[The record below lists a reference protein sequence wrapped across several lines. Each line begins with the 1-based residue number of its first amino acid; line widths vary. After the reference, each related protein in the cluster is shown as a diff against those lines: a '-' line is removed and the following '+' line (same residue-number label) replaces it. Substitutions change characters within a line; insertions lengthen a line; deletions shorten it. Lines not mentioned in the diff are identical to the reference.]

1 MENTNLEIYISKEA
15 SENLSKLL
23 KENDYSCVRLSY
35 VKSCCARGRLDI
47 ILDNI
52 KEKDLKHEY
61 ASIILVYN
69 NDVSNNI
76 KKVEIIYKNNDFMM
90 KITPRDTNGCRNG
103 CCKNNTSSNCNNSCN
118 NKCPY
123 KNKTCSKS

>member
-35 VKSCCARGRLDI
+35 VKSCCAKGRLDI
-47 ILDNI
+47 VLDNI
-52 KEKDLKHEY
+52 KEKDSKHEY
-61 ASIILVYN
+61 ASIILAYN
-69 NDVSNNI
+69 NEVSNNI

>member
-1 MENTNLEIYISKEA
+1 MYISKEA

-69 NDVSNNI
+69 NEVSNNI